1 MKGCIVGVGAI
12 GGLIGAKLAASGH
25 AHVSALSRGAALQ
38 AIRRHGWRLITANEA
53 ITAPAR
59 VTDNPEEL
67 GTQDLVILAIKAPAL
82 ATAVAS
88 LRPMLG
94 RNTMILPAMNGV
106 PWWFCQS
113 LSGSL
118 GTPLQSVDPDGVEIG
133 RAHV

>member
-67 GTQDLVILAIKAPAL
+67 GTQDPVILAIKAPAL

-88 LRPMLG
+88 LRPML
-94 RNTMILPAMNGV
+94 
-106 PWWFCQS
+106 
-113 LSGSL
+113 
-118 GTPLQSVDPDGVEIG
+118 EIG
-133 RAHV
+133 RASGRGSVWQYVSISVVAGTLKKNLEHTMNHNDQ